1 LGAKERDFSQLSG
14 SNAGITGAHRMRVLI
29 VEDERKMAELLK
41 EGLEEENHLVSVAF
55 DGRAGLE
62 SATSSDFDAIVLDL
76 MLPGLDGFEVAR
88 RLRRR
93 QNQTPILVLTAR
105 DGIADI
111 AKALDLGADDYLKK
125 PFSFVE
131 LLARLRALARR
142 GSSPRPPLLKVA
154 DLVLDPASRRVSR
167 GSYEIHLSPTEYRL
181 LEILMR
187 RAGRVVSRETIVNSV
202 WGLEQDVEENTL
214 DAFVRLLRSKVDK
227 GFDPKLIQTVRGIGY
242 SVSEE
247 PKS

>member
-1 LGAKERDFSQLSG
+1 
-14 SNAGITGAHRMRVLI
+14 MRVLI

-41 EGLEEENHLVSVAF
+41 EGLEEENHLVSIAF

-62 SATSSDFDAIVLDL
+62 FATSSEFDAIVLDL
-76 MLPGLDGFEVAR
+76 MIPGLDGFEVAR
-88 RLRRR
+88 RLRKR

-105 DGIADI
+105 DAIADI
-111 AKALDLGADDYLKK
+111 AKALDLGADDFLTK

-131 LLARLRALARR
+131 LLARLRAVARR
-142 GSSPRPPLLKVA
+142 GSGPRPTLLKAA
-154 DLVLDPASRRVSR
+154 DLVLDPAARRVTR
-167 GSYEIHLSPTEYRL
+167 GSSEIHLSPTEYRL

>member
-1 LGAKERDFSQLSG
+1 
-14 SNAGITGAHRMRVLI
+14 MRVLI

-41 EGLEEENHLVSVAF
+41 EGLEEENHLVSIAF

-62 SATSSDFDAIVLDL
+62 FATSSEFDAIVLDL

-93 QNQTPILVLTAR
+93 QNETPILVLTAR
-105 DGIADI
+105 DAIADV
-111 AKALDLGADDYLKK
+111 AKALDLGADDYLTK

-131 LLARLRALARR
+131 LLARLRAVARR
-142 GSSPRPPLLKVA
+142 GSSPRPTLLKAA
-154 DLVLDPASRRVSR
+154 DLVLDPAARRVSR
-167 GSYEIHLSPTEYRL
+167 GSSEIHLSPTEYRL

-187 RAGRVVSRETIVNSV
+187 RAGRVVPRDTIVNSV

-227 GFDPKLIQTVRGIGY
+227 GFEPKLIQTVRGIGY
-242 SVSEE
+242 SVCEE
-247 PKS
+247 PRS

>member
-1 LGAKERDFSQLSG
+1 
-14 SNAGITGAHRMRVLI
+14 MRVLI

-41 EGLEEENHLVSVAF
+41 EGLEEENHSVSIAF

-62 SATSSDFDAIVLDL
+62 FATSSEFDAIVLDL
-76 MLPGLDGFEVAR
+76 MLPGMDGFEVAR

-93 QNQTPILVLTAR
+93 QNETPILVLTAR
-105 DGIADI
+105 DAIADI
-111 AKALDLGADDYLKK
+111 AKALDLGADDYLTK

-131 LLARLRALARR
+131 LLARLRAVARR
-142 GSSPRPPLLKVA
+142 GSSRPPLLKAA
-154 DLVLDPASRRVSR
+154 DLVLDPAARRVTR
-167 GSYEIHLSPTEYRL
+167 GSSEIHLSPTEYRL

-187 RAGRVVSRETIVNSV
+187 RAGRVVPRDTIVNGV

-227 GFDPKLIQTVRGIGY
+227 GFEPKLIQTVRGIGY
-242 SVSEE
+242 SVCEE
-247 PKS
+247 TRT

>member
-1 LGAKERDFSQLSG
+1 
-14 SNAGITGAHRMRVLI
+14 MVL
-29 VEDERKMAELLK
+29 R
-41 EGLEEENHLVSVAF
+41 S
-55 DGRAGLE
+55 
-62 SATSSDFDAIVLDL
+62 
-76 MLPGLDGFEVAR
+76 R

-142 GSSPRPPLLKVA
+142 GSSPRPPLLKSA
-154 DLVLDPASRRVSR
+154 GLVLDPASRRVSR

-187 RAGRVVSRETIVNSV
+187 RAGRVVSRETIVNIV

-214 DAFVRLLRSKVDK
+214 DAFVRLLRSKIDK
-227 GFDPKLIQTVRGIGY
+227 GFEPKLIQTVSGIGY

>member
-1 LGAKERDFSQLSG
+1 
-14 SNAGITGAHRMRVLI
+14 MRVLI
-29 VEDERKMAELLK
+29 VEDERKMAGLLK
-41 EGLEEENHLVSVAF
+41 EGLEEENHSVSIAF

-62 SATSSDFDAIVLDL
+62 FASSSDFDAIVLDL

-93 QNQTPILVLTAR
+93 QNQTPILVLTAL
-105 DGIADI
+105 DAIADI
-111 AKALDLGADDYLKK
+111 ARVLDLGADDYLTK

-142 GSSPRPPLLKVA
+142 GSSPRSPLMKAA
-154 DLVLDPASRRVSR
+154 DLVLDPAARRVSR

-187 RAGRVVSRETIVNSV
+187 RAGRVVSREAIVNGV
-202 WGLEQDVEENTL
+202 WGFEQDVEENTL

-227 GFDPKLIQTVRGIGY
+227 GFEPKLIQTVRGFGY
-242 SVSEE
+242 SVCEE
-247 PKS
+247 LKS